1 MSTKVRLRLL
11 MAGAAYF
18 DTPTTSTPVRL
29 KHSRRVEDFGC
40 EYLYIGSEAKD
51 TCAWP
56 GTLHA
61 VGRCCRTRNHT
72 DVTIAIADMDAVTMA

>member
-11 MAGAAYF
+11 MVDTGQFDARTQAQLSGSNTHGARMALGA
-18 DTPTTSTPVRL
+18 S
-29 KHSRRVEDFGC
+29 
-40 EYLYIGSEAKD
+40 LYIGSEAKD

-61 VGRCCRTRNHT
+61 VGRCCRTRYYT